1 MAGQVAVGGTL
12 SPSSAVTDR
21 PSIAGWIRSPSWDK
35 RWIIFPAFLAPLP
48 VAVFYL
54 SLYLLERYTG
64 MDAVTRKGAA
74 EGGGILYIIRFF
86 GNRHYKQDTLGLG
99 DVKLMA
105 ASGLWLGI
113 EGIVTAMTIGA
124 FAGLVHGV
132 LVSLI
137 RAAKEKTRPNLHRLM
152 IPAGPGFCIGIAIM
166 LIWQYWV

>member
-1 MAGQVAVGGTL
+1 MDTILNNAPIVL
-12 SPSSAVTDR
+12 FFSSFIIL
-21 PSIAGWIRSPSWDK
+21 IALAIIDFRHWILPNWLNLLLAITGFLFHLTSG
-35 RWIIFPAFLAPLP
+35 FPFFEPYEL
-48 VAVFYL
+48 FI
-54 SLYLLERYTG
+54 
-64 MDAVTRKGAA
+64 GAA
-74 EGGGILYIIRFF
+74 VGGGILYIIRFF